1 LGTESQAAESAL
13 SHSDALSALDAAREE
28 WLGGRVG
35 VNDLWTAAAAVA
47 LASELEVIRV

>member
-1 LGTESQAAESAL
+1 LGTGSQAAESAL

-35 VNDLWTAAAAVA
+35 VNDLWTAAVA